1 MSDTFRDWLRQQLQ
15 TLMSVQGV
23 TFRPQATVSG
33 RTREPDLRVFLWTGV
48 QIHIYVLTEA
58 VKTRFI
64 RQLLQAD
71 SAVGVGTMF
80 VVAPDLLPPPETSLE
95 PPEWL
100 DAIHTLT
107 HERIYTYEEARLL
120 QVHLEPI
127 GSSTRCRPIYAEVH
141 IQQLRYARV
150 SIKPRAIRGFWLV
163 ADFGGQAFW
172 KSSTRHYQPPPRRQ
186 YQAPPHASADQTHR
200 PHDPP
205 PPPPR
210 PRSEL
215 EISYE
220 LLGIR
225 QGASR
230 EEVKA
235 AFRRLARTFHPDV
248 SDLEKDEAEAR
259 FKAVSAAYEYIK
271 TRNKW

>member
-1 MSDTFRDWLRQQLQ
+1 MSNHFRDWLRGRLQ
-15 TLMSVQGV
+15 ALMSVQGV
-23 TFRPQATVSG
+23 TDQPQATVTG
-33 RTREPDLRVFLWTGV
+33 RFREPDLRVFLWTGV
-48 QIHIYVLTEA
+48 QIHIYILMEA

-64 RQLLQAD
+64 RQILQAD
-71 SAVGVGTMF
+71 SGMGVGTLF
-80 VVAPDLLPPPETSLE
+80 IVAPSLLPTAENGFV

-107 HERIYTYEEARLL
+107 HERIYTYDDDRLL
-120 QVHLEPI
+120 QIHLEPI
-127 GSSTRCRPIYAEVH
+127 GSSSRCRPVYANVT
-141 IQQLRYARV
+141 INQIRYARV
-150 SIKPRAIRGFWLV
+150 SVRPRAIRGFWMT
-163 ADFGGQAFW
+163 ADFGAPAFW
-172 KSSTRHYQPPPRRQ
+172 KSGTAHYTPPPRSQ
-186 YQAPPHASADQTHR
+186 YQANHHQQAQSNGQQHAV
-200 PHDPP
+200 P

-220 LLGIR
+220 MLGIH

-248 SDLEKDEAEAR
+248 SHLEKDEAEAR
-259 FKAVSAAYEYIK
+259 FKALNAAYEYIK
-271 TRNKW
+271 SRNQW